1 MIVIYKR
8 IERQS
13 FFTPKEGAKY
23 AYFLAKLCQMLGLGS
38 LRFFIKP
45 IPSVYFNVG
54 EIDFLLF
61 CLVQLVEFFKL
72 NKEQVDCSK
81 FGQNVI

>member
-1 MIVIYKR
+1 MHSFFLFFSFLHIMIVIYKR

-13 FFTPKEGAKY
+13 FLTPKEGAKY
-23 AYFLAKLCQMLGLGS
+23 AYFLAKLCQMQGLGS

-54 EIDFLLF
+54 EIDFFTILF
-61 CLVQLVEFFKL
+61 GSVGGVFQIE
-72 NKEQVDCSK
+72 
-81 FGQNVI
+81 